1 MDLLRRLLYS
11 DRSRMPLRTRVWTAG
26 RLLLI
31 ASSLVATYLVFAA
44 IAVRVAVRARD
55 VVVPDVIGVSV
66 RDATTRLAL
75 EDLLVRVDTAER
87 PSAEVAAGHVLGQD
101 PRPGTSSRRQ
111 RTVRVWLSAGP
122 RVAYMPQLVGESER
136 SATIRLA
143 QEGLDAPMLAEI
155 RSGDFSTDQVIA
167 QEPPAGRPAVS
178 VQLLV
183 SRGADVST
191 YVMPDLIG
199 LSGDAAAGV
208 LRQQGFRVSFVAEQ
222 ASSGLPAGLIVRQ
235 TPAGGHQ
242 VQPGAAI
249 SLEVVQ

>member
-1 MDLLRRLLYS
+1 
-11 DRSRMPLRTRVWTAG
+11 MPLRTRVWTAG

-31 ASSLVATYLVFAA
+31 TGGLVATYLVFAA

-55 VVVPDVIGVSV
+55 VVVPDVAGTTV
-66 RDATTRLAL
+66 RDASTRLAQ
-75 EDLLVRVDTAER
+75 EDLQIRVDTVER
-87 PSAEVAAGHVLGQD
+87 PSTEVAAGHVLGQD
-101 PRPGTSSRRQ
+101 PRAGTPLRRQ

-136 SATIRLA
+136 SATIRLS
-143 QEGLDAPMLAEI
+143 QEGLDAPVLAEI
-155 RSGDFSTDQVIA
+155 RSVDFSADQVVA
-167 QEPPAGRPAVS
+167 QEPPAGRPAAS

-199 LSGDAAAGV
+199 VDGDGAAAM
-208 LRQQGFRVSFVAEQ
+208 LRQQGFRVSFVAQQ
-222 ASSGLPAGLIVRQ
+222 ASSGLPAGLILRQ
-235 TPAGGHQ
+235 TPAGGYQ

-249 SLEVVQ
+249 SLEVAR